1 MDSLLQFFDAYLT
14 GWKKALEI
22 NGRTTRQSFWAF
34 IGQMILV
41 YIVFMV
47 AIFVVSLVTQQ
58 IKLLSFVSAL
68 LSAVYL
74 LFSFAHIVPCFTI
87 QIRRTRDA
95 TGNGWLW
102 LLGFIP
108 LLGSIALL
116 VIFLSPTDGLMSLS

>member
-58 IKLLSFVSAL
+58 IKLLSFVSVL

-102 LLGFIP
+102 LLGLIP

-116 VIFLSPTDGLMSLS
+116 VIFCRQ

>member
-1 MDSLLQFFDAYLT
+1 MNSLLQFFDAYLA

-41 YIVFMV
+41 YILFAA
-47 AIFVVSLVTQQ
+47 AILVISFIAQQ
-58 IKLLSFVSAL
+58 IKILSFVSAL

-95 TGNGWLW
+95 TGNAWLW

-108 LLGSIALL
+108 LLGSITLL
-116 VIFLSPTDGLMSLS
+116 IIFLSPSDGLMSLS

>member
-1 MDSLLQFFDAYLT
+1 MDNLLQFFDAYLT

-22 NGRTTRQSFWAF
+22 NGRTTRQSFWLF

-41 YIVFMV
+41 YIVFIV
-47 AIFVVSLVTQQ
+47 AIFVVSGVAQQ
-58 IKLLSFVSAL
+58 IKALSFVSAF

-102 LLGFIP
+102 LLGLIP

-116 VIFLSPTDGLMSLS
+116 VIYLSPTDGLMSLS

>member
-1 MDSLLQFFDAYLT
+1 MDNLLQFFDAYLT

-95 TGNGWLW
+95 TGNGWPW
-102 LLGFIP
+102 LLGLIP

-116 VIFLSPTDGLMSLS
+116 VIFLSPTDGLMSLA